1 MNPATTSARTVVDEL
16 VACGVTD
23 AVLCPGSRNAPLAF
37 ALHAADAA
45 GRLRLHVRIDERT
58 AGFLALGLALT
69 SGRPVP
75 VATTSGTAAANL
87 LPAVLEAAHAGVPLL
102 AITADR
108 PAELVGTGASQTVA
122 QVGMFGSA
130 VRLAPAVGGTVA
142 QTRAAVGRAVA
153 AAVGL
158 PPGPVHLNLP
168 FREPLTPDTSA
179 EPADTPTAGAPVSAT
194 ATDLTQPAVGAV
206 AAPTAP
212 GAAAAPDVAAPA
224 GPAGAAW
231 PVGRA
236 GRPWTAVATSRV
248 VAAPLP
254 LDPTAPTLVIAGP
267 GAPPL
272 DVGVPVVAE
281 PSSAP
286 WPGAVRTGPWLLGT
300 PSLTPAQVV
309 VAGRPTLH
317 RAVARLLADPAVA
330 VYALADER
338 GLPWTDV
345 VGSVRAVGAL
355 PPLRPDPE
363 WLRRWTA
370 ADKAAQAALDE
381 ALDTGPVGMQL
392 ARALVAALAEGTQLV
407 LGSSNPVRDVALA
420 AAPRDGVVVR
430 SNRGVAGIDGT
441 ISTAVGAALAHDGPT
456 VALLGDLTFLH
467 DTTGLV
473 IGPDEAR
480 PDLTIV
486 VLDDRGG
493 GIFHLLEQGAPEHA
507 PAFERVFGTPHT
519 VDLAALCAAMGVAHT
534 YAEPTDIAGHLGHPG
549 IRVVQVQAER
559 GGLRAAHAALRARV
573 AAAVAT

>member
-58 AGFLALGLALT
+58 AGFLALGLALA

-130 VRLAPAVGGTVA
+130 VRLAPAVGGTAA

-194 ATDLTQPAVGAV
+194 ATDLPQPAVGAV

-534 YAEPTDIAGHLGHPG
+534 YAEPADITGHLGHPG